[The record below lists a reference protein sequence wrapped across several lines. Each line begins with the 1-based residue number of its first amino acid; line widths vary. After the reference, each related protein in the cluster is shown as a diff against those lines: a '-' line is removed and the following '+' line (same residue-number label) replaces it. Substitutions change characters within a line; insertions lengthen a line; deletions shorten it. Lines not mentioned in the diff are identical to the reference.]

1 MPATA
6 HGTYF
11 SVQRALYDKGSAQG
25 KQPEKLIRIL
35 VAASADGAVRHLMR
49 KRHETGV
56 VEPPGSTHNG
66 YGLFPMGAARTCM
79 QRN

>member
-25 KQPEKLIRIL
+25 KQPEKLVRIL
-35 VAASADGAVRHLMR
+35 VAAQPRWGGLPFDE